1 MITKKGLFMYNQ
13 TNLAFIDPADDYEFF
28 EKRLTKK
35 QRRAKRKGKTGLK
48 LKSINPRTTNQTRT
62 FTEYDNGNHLLLQGV
77 AGTGKTFISI
87 YLALQEILSNWSEK
101 QKLVIVR
108 SVVPTRDMGFLPG
121 NQKEKQKAYELPY
134 NSIFSELFGR
144 GDAYDYLKGRGVVDF
159 ISTSFIRGTT
169 MSDSIVIVDECQNL
183 TFHELDSIITRIGEN
198 CRIVFAGD
206 FRQSDLERDSERRG
220 LLDFMQVLRSIPEF
234 KTIQF
239 EEDDI
244 VRSELVKSY
253 IISKLEHGIYS

>member
-1 MITKKGLFMYNQ
+1 MYNQ
-13 TNLAFIDPADDYEFF
+13 TNLAFIDPDADYEFF

-35 QRRAKRKGKTGLK
+35 QRRAKRKGTNTGLK
-48 LKSINPRTTNQTRT
+48 LKNIEPRTVNQVKT
-62 FTEYDNGNHLLLQGV
+62 FDEYQQDKHLLLQGV

-87 YLALQEILSNWSEK
+87 YLALQEILSNYSDK

-134 NSIFSELFGR
+134 NAIFSELFGR

-169 MSDSIVIVDECQNL
+169 MSDSIVLVDECQNL
-183 TFHELDSIITRIGEN
+183 TFHELDSIITRVGEN
-198 CRIVFAGD
+198 CKIVFAGD
-206 FRQSDLERDSERRG
+206 FRQSDLERDYERRG
-220 LLDFMQVLRSIPEF
+220 ILDFMKVIRSIPGF
-234 KTIQF
+234 ATIQF

>member
-1 MITKKGLFMYNQ
+1 MYNQ
-13 TNLAFIDPADDYEFF
+13 TNLAFIDPDADYEFF

-35 QRRAKRKGKTGLK
+35 QRRAKRKGANTGLK
-48 LKSINPRTTNQTRT
+48 LKNIEPRTVNQVKT
-62 FTEYDNGNHLLLQGV
+62 FDEYQLDKHLLLQGV

-87 YLALQEILSNWSEK
+87 YLALQEILSNYSDK

-134 NSIFSELFGR
+134 TAIFSELFGR

-169 MSDSIVIVDECQNL
+169 MSDSIVLVDECQNL
-183 TFHELDSIITRIGEN
+183 TFHELDSIITRVGEN
-198 CRIVFAGD
+198 CKIIFAGD
-206 FRQSDLERDSERRG
+206 FRQSDLERDYERRG
-220 LLDFMQVLRSIPEF
+220 ILDFMKVIRSIPGF
-234 KTIQF
+234 ATIQF

>member
-1 MITKKGLFMYNQ
+1 MYNQ

-134 NSIFSELFGR
+134 TAIFSELFGR

-169 MSDSIVIVDECQNL
+169 MSDSIVLVDECQNL
-183 TFHELDSIITRIGEN
+183 TFHELDSIITRVGEN
-198 CRIVFAGD
+198 CKIVFAGD
-206 FRQSDLERDSERRG
+206 FRQSDLERDYERRG
-220 LLDFMQVLRSIPEF
+220 ILDFMKVIRSIPGF
-234 KTIQF
+234 ATIQF

>member
-1 MITKKGLFMYNQ
+1 MYNQ
-13 TNLAFIDPADDYEFF
+13 TNLAFIDPDADYEFF

-35 QRRAKRKGKTGLK
+35 QRRAKRKGTNTGLK
-48 LKSINPRTTNQTRT
+48 LKNIEPRTVNQVKT
-62 FTEYDNGNHLLLQGV
+62 FDEYQLDKHLLLQGV

-87 YLALQEILSNWSEK
+87 YLALQEILSNYSDK

-134 NSIFSELFGR
+134 NAIFSELFGR

-169 MSDSIVIVDECQNL
+169 MSDSIVLVDECQNL
-183 TFHELDSIITRIGEN
+183 TFHELDSIITRVGEN
-198 CRIVFAGD
+198 CKIIFAGD
-206 FRQSDLERDSERRG
+206 FRQSDLERDYERRG
-220 LLDFMQVLRSIPEF
+220 ILDFMKVIRSIPGF
-234 KTIQF
+234 ATIQF

>member
-1 MITKKGLFMYNQ
+1 MYNQ
-13 TNLAFIDPADDYEFF
+13 TNLAFIDPDADYEFF

-35 QRRAKRKGKTGLK
+35 QRRAKRKGTNTGLK
-48 LKSINPRTTNQTRT
+48 LKNIEPRTVNQVKT
-62 FTEYDNGNHLLLQGV
+62 FDEYQLDKHLLLQGV

-87 YLALQEILSNWSEK
+87 YLALQEILSNYSDK

-134 NSIFSELFGR
+134 NAIFSVLFGR
-144 GDAYDYLKGRGVVDF
+144 GDAYDYLIGRGVGDF
-159 ISTSFIRGTT
+159 ISTAFIRGTT
-169 MSDSIVIVDECQNL
+169 MSDSIVLVDECQNL
-183 TFHELDSIITRIGEN
+183 TFHELDSIITRVGEN
-198 CRIVFAGD
+198 CKIVFAGD
-206 FRQSDLERDSERRG
+206 FRQSDLERDYERRG
-220 LLDFMQVLRSIPEF
+220 ILDFMKVIRSIPGF
-234 KTIQF
+234 ATIQF

>member
-1 MITKKGLFMYNQ
+1 MYNQ
-13 TNLAFIDPADDYEFF
+13 TNLAFIDPDVDYEFF

-35 QRRAKRKGKTGLK
+35 QRRAKRKGTNTGLK
-48 LKSINPRTTNQTRT
+48 LKSIEPRTVNQVKT
-62 FTEYDNGNHLLLQGV
+62 FDEYQKDKHLLLQGV

-87 YLALQEILSNWSEK
+87 YLALQEILSNYSDK
-101 QKLVIVR
+101 RKLVIVR

-134 NSIFSELFGR
+134 TAIFNELFGR

-169 MSDSIVIVDECQNL
+169 MSDSIVLVDECQNL
-183 TFHELDSIITRIGEN
+183 TFHELDSIITRVGEN
-198 CRIVFAGD
+198 CKIVFAGD
-206 FRQSDLERDSERRG
+206 FRQSDLERDYERRG
-220 LLDFMQVLRSIPEF
+220 ILDFMKVIRSIPGF
-234 KTIQF
+234 ATIQF

>member
-1 MITKKGLFMYNQ
+1 MYNQ
-13 TNLAFIDPADDYEFF
+13 TNLAFIDPDADYEFF

-35 QRRAKRKGKTGLK
+35 QRRAKRKGTNTGLK
-48 LKSINPRTTNQTRT
+48 LKNIEPRTVNQVKT
-62 FTEYDNGNHLLLQGV
+62 FDEYQLDKHLLLQGV

-87 YLALQEILSNWSEK
+87 YLALQEILSNYSDK

-134 NSIFSELFGR
+134 TAIFSELFGR

-169 MSDSIVIVDECQNL
+169 MSDSIVLVDECQNL
-183 TFHELDSIITRIGEN
+183 TFHELDSIITRVGEN
-198 CRIVFAGD
+198 CKIVFAGD
-206 FRQSDLERDSERRG
+206 FRQSDLERDYERRG
-220 LLDFMQVLRSIPEF
+220 ILDFMKVIRSIPGF
-234 KTIQF
+234 ATIQF

>member
-1 MITKKGLFMYNQ
+1 MYNQ
-13 TNLAFIDPADDYEFF
+13 TNLAFIDPDVDYEFF

-35 QRRAKRKGKTGLK
+35 QRRAKRKGTNTGLK
-48 LKSINPRTTNQTRT
+48 LKSIEPRTVNQVKT
-62 FTEYDNGNHLLLQGV
+62 FDEYQKDKHLLLQGV

-87 YLALQEILSNWSEK
+87 YLALQEILSNYSDK
-101 QKLVIVR
+101 RKLVIVR

-134 NSIFSELFGR
+134 TAIFNELFGR

-169 MSDSIVIVDECQNL
+169 MSDSIVLVDECQNL
-183 TFHELDSIITRIGEN
+183 TFHELDSIITRVGEN
-198 CRIVFAGD
+198 CKIVFAGD
-206 FRQSDLERDSERRG
+206 FRQSDLERDYERRG
-220 LLDFMQVLRSIPEF
+220 ILDFMKVIRSIPGF
-234 KTIQF
+234 ATIQF
-239 EEDDI
+239 EEYDI